1 MQSYSLPNLIRR
13 GLRGHR
19 GWTPAWRKAEPKPS
33 YDVVIV
39 GGGGH
44 GLATAYYLASVHGV
58 RNVAVLERGWLGGGS
73 VGRNTAI
80 VRSNYLWD
88 ASAHIYEYSLKLWED
103 LSRELN
109 YNVMFSQRGVLNL
122 GHSEQEMR
130 DLTRRV
136 GANRLNGIDAEL
148 LSTEQIAS
156 LVPVLNTSPDT
167 RYPVL
172 GGSLQRR
179 GGVAR
184 HDAVAWGYARGADAL
199 GVDIVESCEV
209 TGIRC
214 ANGRVTALETTRGE
228 IRAGTVG
235 LVVAGNASV
244 VAGMA
249 GIQLP
254 IESHPLQALV
264 TEPLKPVL
272 DPVVMSAAVHVYV
285 SQTDRGELVLGAG
298 IDAQTSYDMRGSFR
312 IIEHTLAAVVE
323 LFPDFQP
330 RAHGATVGGHRG
342 CLPRRQP
349 HHLRHAGQGPL
360 YQLRLGYRRFQG
372 YARVGLGLRAHAR
385 PPGTASPQRAVFAG
399 PLCHGCPNRR
409 TRRGR
414 RGPLNHHAADPLP
427 LVRTPRGRRVQLRR
441 GGRYPASRRPRGDQR
456 RGLGRL
462 PLHARQPPRAPP

>member
-88 ASAHIYEYSLKLWED
+88 ASAHIYEFSLKLWED

-130 DLTRRV
+130 DLARRV

-323 LFPDFQP
+323 LFPIFSRVRMVRQW
-330 RAHGATVGGHRG
+330 AGTVDVCPDASPIISGT
-342 CLPRRQP
+342 PI
-349 HHLRHAGQGPL
+349 QGPL
-360 YQLRLGYRRFQG
+360 YQLRLGYRRLQG
-372 YARVGLGLRAHAR
+372 HARVGLGLRAHAR

-399 PLCHGCPNRR
+399 PFRHGRIDRR
-409 TRRGR
+409 ARRGR
-414 RGPLNHHAADPLP
+414 RGPLTDHAADPLP
-427 LVRTPRGRRVQLRR
+427 LVRTTRGRRVQLRR